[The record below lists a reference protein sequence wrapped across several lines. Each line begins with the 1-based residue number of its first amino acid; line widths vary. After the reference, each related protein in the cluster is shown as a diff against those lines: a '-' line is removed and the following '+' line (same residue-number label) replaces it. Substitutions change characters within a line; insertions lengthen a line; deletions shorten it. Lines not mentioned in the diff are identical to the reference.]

1 MQKDNDSSYIE
12 ILRDSLLKKRTIL
25 EKISEQNKIQS
36 DLAKAEKFDYDTFE
50 GTLEVKESLIKE
62 INELDSG
69 FQTVYNRVKS
79 SLETDREIYADVIA
93 EIKQLISAIM
103 DKSMDIMAE
112 ELRNK
117 ETIMNRKDNLKK
129 EVTMARTT
137 NKIASNYYKT
147 MSKLNVLDSQ
157 FIDAK
162 K

>member
-50 GTLEVKESLIKE
+50 VTLEVKESLIKE

-79 SLETDREIYADVIA
+79 TLETDREIYADVIA